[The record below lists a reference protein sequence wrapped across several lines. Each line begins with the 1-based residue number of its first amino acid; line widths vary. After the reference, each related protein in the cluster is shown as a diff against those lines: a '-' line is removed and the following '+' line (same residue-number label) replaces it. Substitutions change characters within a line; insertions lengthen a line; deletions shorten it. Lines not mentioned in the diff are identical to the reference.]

1 MQGDVT
7 ALLQQVNAG
16 APGAA
21 DVLWAAVHDELR
33 FLARRHMEREFGR
46 GLPGVTLQPTALVN
60 EAYLRLIKQRNQ
72 FDNRGHFFAIAT
84 KVLVRVL
91 RDYERERYALKRGG
105 GWVRVTLD
113 PDDKAHDGP
122 GDADDRSASIEKLVG
137 ALDTLE
143 TLDARKAEVVK
154 LRVLWGLTIDET
166 AKTLD
171 VAHATIERDWEFS
184 RAWLR
189 TRLAS

>member
-1 MQGDVT
+1 MLDDVT
-7 ALLQQVNAG
+7 VLLQQVNTG
-16 APGAA
+16 EPGAA
-21 DVLWAAVHDELR
+21 DALWAAVHDELR
-33 FLARRHMEREFGR
+33 QLARQHMEREFGR

-60 EAYLRLIKQRNQ
+60 ETYLRLIKQRTH

-84 KVLVRVL
+84 RVLIRVL
-91 RDYERERYALKRGG
+91 RDYERERNALKRGG

-113 PDDKAHDGP
+113 PDVKFQEQRVES
-122 GDADDRSASIEKLVG
+122 DDRSASIEKLVG

-143 TLDARKAEVVK
+143 TLDPRKAEVVK

-184 RAWLR
+184 RAWLHS
-189 TRLAS
+189 RLAS